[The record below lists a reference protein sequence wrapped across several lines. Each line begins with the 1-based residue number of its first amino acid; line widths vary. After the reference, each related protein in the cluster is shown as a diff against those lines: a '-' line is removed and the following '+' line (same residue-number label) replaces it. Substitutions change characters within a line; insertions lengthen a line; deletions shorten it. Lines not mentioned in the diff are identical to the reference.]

1 MIAVT
6 RDLSGTPFEHVPLVD
21 IAGDDGLLFKSASSG
36 RVGIGCAAV
45 VDVDRAVEEL
55 QTIERRNE
63 SSADNA
69 LLPLAFGCVDFLPG
83 APATLT
89 IPELTI
95 VDDGSGHRFAV
106 VCADEHDVDRI
117 FGSLTVNSSPP
128 PTANSFHVTSPIP
141 ISTYL
146 EAVTGAR
153 DAVRSAKLRKAV
165 IARPVMVTADHAMS
179 IHAVLRR
186 LDATFGST
194 YRFSI
199 QGFVGASPELLVSVN
214 GATVRSHPLAG
225 TTRTT
230 GNDDVDAQ
238 LAAELLASEKN
249 QIEHQAAI
257 EMVRDSLLPFCS
269 YLDWTPEPSII
280 KVANVQ
286 HLGSLAEGH
295 LSEPHPTVVE
305 LVRELQPTP
314 AVGGHPRASAVDLI
328 VNSEGFTRGRYG
340 GAVGWVDAAGDGE
353 WAVSLRCAEF
363 SDDRHHARLVAG
375 GGIVADSDPE
385 AELAETQAKLQ
396 AMLGAIIRP

>member
-106 VCADEHDVDRI
+106 VCADEHDVERI
-117 FGSLTVNSSPP
+117 FGSLTVNPPPP

-199 QGFVGASPELLVSVN
+199 QGLVGASPELLVSVN
-214 GATVRSHPLAG
+214 GATVRSRPLSSLPVPSHRAMSPTFPESIDRSIDETFDSPTLLPPRRHTPQATPHSGAARHLHHLQRARAAREPQDRPRRRPRQRANRSLAG
-225 TTRTT
+225 VH
-230 GNDDVDAQ
+230 DDQ
-238 LAAELLASEKN
+238 L
-249 QIEHQAAI
+249 
-257 EMVRDSLLPFCS
+257 
-269 YLDWTPEPSII
+269 
-280 KVANVQ
+280 
-286 HLGSLAEGH
+286 
-295 LSEPHPTVVE
+295 
-305 LVRELQPTP
+305 
-314 AVGGHPRASAVDLI
+314 
-328 VNSEGFTRGRYG
+328 RGR
-340 GAVGWVDAAGDGE
+340 VVLFHRAGRRQDGPG
-353 WAVSLRCAEF
+353 
-363 SDDRHHARLVAG
+363 H
-375 GGIVADSDPE
+375 
-385 AELAETQAKLQ
+385 
-396 AMLGAIIRP
+396 